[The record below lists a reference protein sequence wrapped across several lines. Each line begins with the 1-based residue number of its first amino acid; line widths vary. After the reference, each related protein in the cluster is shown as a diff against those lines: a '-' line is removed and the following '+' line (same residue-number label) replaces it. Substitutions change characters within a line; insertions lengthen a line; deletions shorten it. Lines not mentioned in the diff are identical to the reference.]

1 MRTTRFGR
9 RGTKQGMKRALVL
22 GAVLAFGVVSLTVT
36 TAGQGE
42 MVVEV
47 ERIKDNLYVLRGG
60 GGNSAAFV
68 TSDGVVLVDT
78 KLEGWGQPLIDR
90 IAELTS
96 NPVTVLVNTHTH
108 FDHVSGNVEFPA
120 SVDVVAHENAARLM
134 EEWNPVTGF
143 PGSFTNVFE
152 LSGGQG
158 LPTHT
163 FSDRMTLGRG
173 DDRVDLHY
181 FGRGHTGRRHLGRVP
196 GARRHARR
204 RHVPRP
210 AVADPRREQRRER
223 RRLPADAAQRA
234 RRRAGRGHDHHRPQ
248 RADDPRRPRTDGG
261 LRRGFRRRGAGRQGG
276 RAVGGRGCG
285 GPGRRRRGS
294 TASTPRPRSG

>member
-1 MRTTRFGR
+1 
-9 RGTKQGMKRALVL
+9 MKRALVL

-90 IAELTS
+90 IAELTP

-134 EEWNPVTGF
+134 KEWNPVTGF
-143 PGSFTNVFE
+143 PGNFTNVFE

-173 DDRVDLHY
+173 T
-181 FGRGHTGRRHLGRVP
+181 TGSTSTTSAAAIP
-196 GARRHARR
+196 GATPGWCSRRSGSCTPATCSPAGSCPFWTRATAGAASTTRR
-204 RHVPRP
+204 RS
-210 AVADPRREQRRER
+210 AT
-223 RRLPADAAQRA
+223 
-234 RRRAGRGHDHHRPQ
+234 
-248 RADDPRRPRTDGG
+248 RT
-261 LRRGFRRRGAGRQGG
+261 
-276 RAVGGRGCG
+276 
-285 GPGRRRRGS
+285 
-294 TASTPRPRSG
+294 TACRTRT